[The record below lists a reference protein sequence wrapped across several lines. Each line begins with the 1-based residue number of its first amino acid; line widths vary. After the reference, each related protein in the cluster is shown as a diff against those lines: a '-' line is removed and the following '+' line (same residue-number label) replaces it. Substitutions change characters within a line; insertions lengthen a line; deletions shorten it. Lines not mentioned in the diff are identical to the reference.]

1 MTAAVGGDLAAVIVL
16 GIAFCLAAVAVA
28 AIWWLPVAVAAMAF
42 GIINVHLH
50 WDFGIETGF
59 FLLSPLDLTA
69 LIAVAAA
76 GIRFLTAGR
85 MTGLQLL
92 CLAVTTSLAVAFL
105 YGSARYGLATAGT
118 FYRQFF
124 YLTAV
129 MLYAMSF
136 SWDGPA
142 VDRFVRLW
150 MIAGALLAILCLSLW
165 IAPGWIVFEA
175 DDVGSFAYLSRRVLP
190 AASALLLSQVAL
202 IGIAAWVRGQIRP
215 FMLLLTVVCLLLTLL
230 LFHRSVWVA
239 TLAGLVGLMLAN
251 PRNLVRVSGIMLVV
265 GLIGGAVAGL
275 AGGFGQDMLAA
286 PVASAVGEALSENSS
301 LEWRLTGWEILLQRT
316 FAEGPLSIL
325 FGDGFGVGYERQIGW
340 SLVGYSP
347 HNVYVEIFINAG
359 LIGLGLWLLFHA
371 ATVMLLWTRQVPED
385 TLLDRGASVAL
396 MASLL
401 TYGLPYSPPTEQGLL
416 IGVIGVIAMRSLR
429 STAPADTELQ
439 EDAR

>member
-1 MTAAVGGDLAAVIVL
+1 MTTAVGGDIAALIVL
-16 GIAFCLAAVAVA
+16 GLALCTAATVVA
-28 AIWWLPVAVAAMAF
+28 AIWWLPMAIATVSL

-50 WDFGIETGF
+50 RDFGIETGY
-59 FLLSPLDLTA
+59 FLLSPLDLIA

-76 GIRFLTAGR
+76 GIRLVTAGR
-85 MTGLQLL
+85 ITGLQLI
-92 CLAVTTSLAVAFL
+92 CLAVTTSLALAFF
-105 YGSARYGLATAGT
+105 YGSARFGVATAGT

-129 MLYAMSF
+129 MLYAMTF
-136 SWDGPA
+136 PWDGPD

-150 MIAGALLAILCLSLW
+150 LIAGALLAILCLSLW
-165 IAPGWIVFEA
+165 MAPGWIEFEA
-175 DDVGSFAYLSRRVLP
+175 GDWGPFAYLSRRVLP

-215 FMLLLTVVCLLLTLL
+215 VLLLLTILCLLLTLL
-230 LFHRSVWVA
+230 LFHRSVWVS
-239 TLAGLVGLMLAN
+239 TLAGLAALMLVN
-251 PRNLVRVSGIMLVV
+251 PRSLVPVSGILLVV
-265 GLIGGAVAGL
+265 GLIGGAAAGL

-301 LEWRLTGWEILLQRT
+301 LDWRVTGWDILLQRT
-316 FAEGPLSIL
+316 FAQGPLSIL

-340 SLVGYSP
+340 SQVGYSP

-359 LIGLGLWLLFHA
+359 LVGLGLWLLFHA
-371 ATVMLLWTRQVPED
+371 ATMLLLWTRQVPDD

-401 TYGLPYSPPTEQGLL
+401 TYGLPYSPPTEQGFL

-429 STAPADTELQ
+429 TAAPANTEFR
-439 EDAR
+439 EAGR